1 LGLTFFAINPVQ
13 CGDGHHDAAGPAAV
27 QRMRMEVEGMGKISV
42 DKRRTV
48 SRSNSS
54 IDQAAVNSAMQENA
68 NGSHS
73 QEAQMLA
80 ERVVAMDEEMKKLK
94 LALAQRNGELQSAR
108 LMCSKTASQLSI
120 VEDELKKAQQQNGLT
135 RSFSLC
141 CL

>member
-1 LGLTFFAINPVQ
+1 
-13 CGDGHHDAAGPAAV
+13 
-27 QRMRMEVEGMGKISV
+27 MGKISI

-120 VEDELKKAQQQNGLT
+120 VEEELKKAQQQNGSICS
-135 RSFSLC
+135 SFSLC